1 MQITLDGQGSLQQQ
15 ICRGLRQAIARGVIT
30 PLSKLT
36 PSRVFAAEHGVSRNT
51 VLAAYDQ
58 LVAEGYLQTK
68 MGAGTFVAEFQ
79 PEPAITENEPVAHQ
93 PGWSETAIRLKEQ
106 VESGLLFRQPRQQHR
121 YDFLYGEPS
130 YQDLPLER
138 WARLIGRSARELTE
152 AQLGYGPVAGLP
164 ALREAIAAYLGRSRG
179 VRCSAEQVFIVQ
191 GTQDAIDLTVRALID
206 PGDTAVLEEPRYRG
220 FARALLAAG
229 ACIQSVAVD
238 EEGLQGSA
246 LAKITGAKLA
256 FVTPSHQ
263 FPFGSVMSLARR
275 RQLLNWAK
283 VNNTVVIEDDYD
295 GEFRYEGRPIPSL
308 QSLDEA
314 GLVIYTGTAS
324 KILFPAL
331 RLGWMVVPKHMI
343 DGFARLRNLSDSSG
357 TVLEQLAFTKFVNEG
372 FLERHIHKMRKTHS
386 ERRATLLKALAAE
399 LGDEVSVLGTQ
410 AGIHV
415 LLRLHKV
422 PRRYTDEIV
431 SAAAALG
438 VGVYSSLAYYSKP
451 PAQAELLLGY
461 ASLNTR
467 EIRQGVKR
475 LSQVIVKFS

>member
-1 MQITLDGQGSLQQQ
+1 M
-15 ICRGLRQAIARGVIT
+15 A
-30 PLSKLT
+30 PLSKLA

-51 VLAAYDQ
+51 VTAAYDQ
-58 LVAEGYLQTK
+58 LVAEGYLQTRV
-68 MGAGTFVAEFQ
+68 GAGTFVAELQ
-79 PEPAITENEPVAHQ
+79 PGPAVAESKLVATE
-93 PGWSETAIRLKEQ
+93 PGWSDTVTRLSLPGT
-106 VESGLLFRQPRQQHR
+106 SGLLFRQPRQQHR

-179 VRCSAEQVFIVQ
+179 VHCTAEQVFIVQ
-191 GTQDAIDLTVRALID
+191 GTQDAIDLTVRAFIN

-229 ACIQSVAVD
+229 AHIQSVAVD
-238 EEGLQGSA
+238 EQGLQGAA
-246 LAKITGAKLA
+246 LAKIHGAKLV
-256 FVTPSHQ
+256 FVTPGHQ
-263 FPFGSVMSLARR
+263 FPFGSVMSLTR
-275 RQLLNWAK
+275 RQQLLSWAR
-283 VNNTVVIEDDYD
+283 VNHTIVIEDDYD

-308 QSLDEA
+308 QSLDKA

-331 RLGWMVVPKHMI
+331 RLGWMVVPGHMI
-343 DGFARLRNLSDSSG
+343 EGFSRLRSLSDSNG
-357 TVLEQLAFTKFVNEG
+357 TVLEQLAFAKFITEG

-386 ERRATLLKALAAE
+386 ERRAVLLKVLATE
-399 LGDEVSVLGTQ
+399 LGDDVSVLGTQ

-415 LLRLHKV
+415 LLRFRKI
-422 PRRYTDEIV
+422 PRRYTEEIV
-431 SAAAALG
+431 NAAAALG
-438 VGVYSSLAYYSKP
+438 VGVYSSLAYYAKP

-475 LSQVIVKFS
+475 LSQVIRQYR